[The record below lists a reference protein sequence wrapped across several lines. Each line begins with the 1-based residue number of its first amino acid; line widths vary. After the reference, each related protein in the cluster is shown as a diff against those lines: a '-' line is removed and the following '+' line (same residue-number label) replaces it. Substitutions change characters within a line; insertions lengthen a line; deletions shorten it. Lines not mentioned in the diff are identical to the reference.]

1 MTESSE
7 QQNAV
12 ARWRLILGRFA
23 EQSLPGGLDG
33 HNAYQRMD
41 RVLEYLYGKEYQQRN
56 VRAKTAGGA
65 SLDPSQLTVPGWIRE
80 ARELFPNEPLEVL
93 TKHALQR
100 YQMTELVT
108 DSKVLERIE
117 PSYDLL
123 KAIITFRGMMK
134 GPVLETARKVV
145 RKVVE
150 ELSKTMA
157 REVRQVLWGRMN
169 RQRHTRQQS
178 ARNLD
183 IQRTIRT
190 NLKHFDRERQQLVID
205 RLFFFA
211 RNTHHL
217 PWHIIMAVDS
227 SGSMADSV
235 IHSAVMA
242 GIFHGLPTL
251 KVSLLTFD
259 TSIVDLTDHVDDPM
273 EVLMSV
279 QLGGG
284 TDIMRALRYCE
295 TLVQSPTRT
304 IVILVTDFCEGNSP
318 AGVVRGVKRL
328 REAGVI
334 VLGLAA
340 LDAEAQPFYDKQ
352 LAQQCADAGAE
363 IAALTPM
370 GLATWLSKIIY

>member
-1 MTESSE
+1 MPGDAASQLAAT
-7 QQNAV
+7 
-12 ARWRLILGRFA
+12 RWRLILGRFA
-23 EQSLPGGLDG
+23 EQSLPGALGGND
-33 HNAYQRMD
+33 AYRRMD
-41 RVLEYLYGKEYQQRN
+41 RVLDYLYGREYRERN
-56 VRAKTAGGA
+56 VREKAETGGG
-65 SLDPSQLTVPGWIRE
+65 LDPSQLTVPGWIRE

-108 DSKVLERIE
+108 DPQTLERLE

-123 KAIITFRGMMK
+123 KAIMTFRGMMK
-134 GPVLETARKVV
+134 GPVLETARRVV
-145 RKVVE
+145 RKVVD
-150 ELSKTMA
+150 ELSSTLA
-157 REVRQVLWGRMN
+157 REVRQTLWGRAN
-169 RQRHTRQQS
+169 RQRRTRQRS

-183 IQRTIRT
+183 VQRTIRA
-190 NLKHFDRERQQLVID
+190 NLKHFDRERRQLVID
-205 RLFFFA
+205 QLFFFA

-242 GIFHGLPTL
+242 GIFHALPAV

-259 TSIVDLTDHVDDPM
+259 TSIVDLTDRVDDPL
-273 EVLMSV
+273 EVLMNV

-284 TDIMRALRYCE
+284 TDITRALRYCE
-295 TLVQSPTRT
+295 TLLQSPTRT

-318 AGVVRGVKRL
+318 AGVVQGVKRL
-328 REAGVI
+328 REAGAI

-340 LDAEAQPFYDKQ
+340 LDANANPYYDRQ

-363 IAALTPM
+363 VAALTPL
-370 GLATWLSKIIY
+370 GLAAWLSKIIY

>member
-1 MTESSE
+1 MTGDTDN
-7 QQNAV
+7 QVTV

-23 EQSLPGGLDG
+23 EQALPKGLGG
-33 HNAYQRMD
+33 NRAYQRMD
-41 RVLEYLYGKEYQQRN
+41 RVLEYLYGKEYRERN
-56 VRAKTAGGA
+56 VREKGGE
-65 SLDPSQLTVPGWIRE
+65 DGGMGPSQLTVPGWIRE

-100 YQMTELVT
+100 YGMTELVT
-108 DSKVLERIE
+108 DPQTLERLE

-134 GPVLETARKVV
+134 GPVLETARRVV
-145 RKVVE
+145 RKVIE
-150 ELSKTMA
+150 ELSKTLA
-157 REVRQVLWGRMN
+157 REVRQVLWGRLN
-169 RQRHTRQQS
+169 RLRHTQQQS

-183 IQRTIRT
+183 VQRTIRA
-190 NLKHFDRERQQLVID
+190 NLKHFDRERKQLVID

-227 SGSMADSV
+227 SGSMAGSV

-242 GIFHGLPTL
+242 GIFHGLPAVR
-251 KVSLLTFD
+251 VSLVTFD
-259 TSIVDLTDHVDDPM
+259 TSIVDFTDRVDDPM
-273 EVLMSV
+273 EVLMNV

-284 TDIMRALRYCE
+284 TDITRALCYCE

-304 IVILVTDFCEGNSP
+304 ILVLVTDFCEGNSP

-328 REAGVI
+328 RESGVI

-340 LDAEAQPFYDKQ
+340 LDADANPRYDRG

-363 IAALTPM
+363 IAALTPL
-370 GLATWLSKIIY
+370 GLAKWLSKIIY

>member
-1 MTESSE
+1 MADDAE
-7 QQNAV
+7 QQSAM

-23 EQSLPGGLDG
+23 ERSLPQTLDG
-33 HNAYQRMD
+33 NHAYRRMD
-41 RVLEYLYGKEYQQRN
+41 RVLEYLYGKEYRERS
-56 VRAKTAGGA
+56 VREKSDVGG
-65 SLDPSQLTVPGWIRE
+65 LDPSRLTVPGWVRE
-80 ARELFPNEPLEVL
+80 ARDLFPNEPLEVL

-100 YQMTELVT
+100 YGLTELVT
-108 DSKVLERIE
+108 DPQTLERLE
-117 PSYDLL
+117 PNYDLL
-123 KAIITFRGMMK
+123 KAIMTFRGMMK
-134 GPVLETARKVV
+134 GPVLETARRVV
-145 RKVVE
+145 RKVVD
-150 ELSKTMA
+150 ELSKTLA
-157 REVRQVLWGRMN
+157 TELRQVLWGRVN
-169 RQRHTRQQS
+169 RQLRTQRKS

-183 IQRTIRT
+183 VQRTIRA
-190 NLKHFDRERQQLVID
+190 NLKHFDRQRRQLVID
-205 RLFFFA
+205 QLFFFA

-217 PWHIIMAVDS
+217 PWYIIMAVDS

-242 GIFHGLPTL
+242 GIFHGLPTVR
-251 KVSLLTFD
+251 VSLLTFD
-259 TSIVDLTDHVDDPM
+259 TNIVDLTDRLDDPM
-273 EVLMSV
+273 DLLMSV

-284 TDIMRALRYCE
+284 TDIARALRYCE

-328 REAGVI
+328 CEAGVI

-340 LDAEAQPFYDKQ
+340 LDTEANPTYDHT

-363 IAALTPM
+363 VAALTPM